1 MALSPSLVAWW
12 TLVSRTLATALTA
25 ILALALSPAWAHKAS
40 DAYLQLSVE
49 GRVVTLRSDV
59 ALRDLD
65 RDLVLDL
72 DDDGQLTWGEVRS
85 RTADI
90 QALADRDIVWQ
101 VKDSSGAPCVA
112 GSAAPLQLE
121 QHSDG
126 RYAVLRRDWTCAR
139 APASAELR
147 YRLFAASDPT
157 HRGVLLWRLGQ
168 GQDQGQAARTAVV
181 PPDAAVLSV
190 PLLDGGTGS
199 AGPSARTSS
208 DASAAS
214 GATGAADAEAASTL
228 SGIFRDGVHHIWIG
242 LDHVLFLVVL
252 LLPAVMRRE
261 DGRWRPA
268 GDWRKASWRVIG
280 IVTAFTV
287 AHSITLGLAVFELV
301 QPPARWVESLIALS
315 VLLAALNN
323 LRPVLVESRWRFTFV
338 FGLVHGFGF
347 ASALRDLGLG
357 RADLAGPLVMFNLG
371 VEAGQLVIV
380 AVLVPL
386 AWWARRWDGYAR
398 WILGGGSVAIAAIAV
413 TWLVERLFDVQLL
426 GLGA

>member
-1 MALSPSLVAWW
+1 MKSRSSRFAWLALM
-12 TLVSRTLATALTA
+12 SRTLAAAWMA
-25 ILALALSPAWAHKAS
+25 ILALTLSPAWAHKAS

-49 GRVVTLRSDV
+49 GKVVTLRSDI

-90 QALADRDIVWQ
+90 QALADRGIVWQ
-101 VKDSSGAPCVA
+101 VKDAAGVPCVA

-126 RYAVLRRDWTCAR
+126 RYAVLRRDWTCAG

-168 GQDQGQAARTAVV
+168 GEGQGQGQAARTAVV
-181 PPDAAVLSV
+181 PPDGTPLPV
-190 PLLDGGTGS
+190 PLLDAGIGATDATSATG
-199 AGPSARTSS
+199 
-208 DASAAS
+208 AS
-214 GATGAADAEAASTL
+214 GAAPVQAVSTL
-228 SGIFRDGVHHIWIG
+228 GGIFRDGVHHIWIG

-268 GDWRKASWRVIG
+268 ADWRSATWRVIG

-287 AHSITLGLAVFELV
+287 AHSITLGLAVFEIV

-347 ASALRDLGLG
+347 ASALRDMGLD

-386 AWWARRWDGYAR
+386 AWWARRWGGYAR
-398 WILGGGSVAIAAIAV
+398 WILGGGSIAIVAIAV